1 MILMN
6 NFKFRM
12 NLLEQALQTDNRK
25 IIVQRSKDVLEAYK
39 QVGVNF
45 PNRSL
50 YDESNLQTIEKYRK
64 FKLLFKLLGFK

>member
-1 MILMN
+1 
-6 NFKFRM
+6 M

>member
-1 MILMN
+1 MN